1 MEAEPR
7 RGGARRVTLSE
18 GQRFCVTG
26 LSLADPAA
34 ASSQPLVTFWAEVGH
49 EALAIGMLWTEQP
62 VSSVPPLEL
71 DDAEFVL
78 RHDSAWSS
86 VRLYGY
92 YLDPPDPDG
101 EEGTRRQF
109 LVDIVAEE
117 LPDEEEDEEEED
129 VGQEY
134 EPLTEEDLAERYDSD
149 NGEDE
154 EEDQPRQGKVGDSE
168 AAGESSKISWNS
180 IALVAAPAGIAVPD
194 GEFLG
199 PPRFAAVKNTA
210 GFMRIAAADLAETGS
225 QEGREIVV
233 LYRYTRFSRTWSGRR
248 GVEAC
253 RRTKLH
259 WLRFAVPP
267 AGDMASS
274 LAWAGSSLS
283 PLIYPRLFR
292 RELRDLWSSMAAAA
306 TAAIPPHA
314 ARLQVIVD
322 AGILRREDHTAER
335 MEHMRG
341 ALEAVMGEAW
351 PEYYHVGMELR
362 LPEPVRREYGGG
374 GDGDDARP
382 AKRRRVAAVED
393 AEEDCSLCLDPLE
406 SGLAAWPGCRHEFH
420 GECVEKTLARSEACP
435 LCRRKLSETL
445 ACET

>member
-7 RGGARRVTLSE
+7 RGGARRVTLLE

-34 ASSQPLVTFWAEVGH
+34 ARGQPLVTVWAEVGH

-101 EEGTRRQF
+101 EGAATRRQF

-117 LPDEEEDEEEED
+117 LPDEEEEEED
-129 VGQEY
+129 
-134 EPLTEEDLAERYDSD
+134 
-149 NGEDE
+149 
-154 EEDQPRQGKVGDSE
+154 PRQGKVGDGE
-168 AAGESSKISWNS
+168 AAGESSKIRWNS
-180 IALVAAPAGIAVPD
+180 IALVAAPAGIAVLD

-283 PLIYPRLFR
+283 PLIYPGLFR
-292 RELRDLWSSMAAAA
+292 RELRDLWSSLAAAA
-306 TAAIPPHA
+306 TTAIPPHA

-351 PEYYHVGMELR
+351 LEYYHVGMELR

-382 AKRRRVAAVED
+382 AKRRRVAAAED
-393 AEEDCSLCLDPLE
+393 AEEECSLCLDPLE

-420 GECVEKTLARSEACP
+420 ARLRDLMVERHKQAP
-435 LCRRKLSETL
+435 LPHDRAL
-445 ACET
+445 